1 MFVRAGWD
9 ENKPT
14 PFAVKGRNAEDLGV
28 EIFSKSPVLNF
39 SFPIITEN
47 WALNIEPGDE
57 SPCSYDW
64 STYRYCAQLKTV
76 IRSSSN
82 PKVLKPTMAFTVTA
96 ACGDAPEQTSGSA
109 GAAAINV
116 VAFDRDGDK
125 LDGKLATVQ
134 LEGGCDGGR
143 FHASGA
149 ASRSFAGDAEWVVAT
164 VANSGGVSLEGV
176 ELRVRYLNSEAV
188 AE

>member
-64 STYRYCAQLKTV
+64 STYRYCAQLKTA

-176 ELRVRYLNSEAV
+176 EVRVRYLNSEAV

>member
-14 PFAVKGRNAEDLGV
+14 PFAIKGRNAEDLGV

-47 WALNIEPGDE
+47 WALTIEPGDE

-96 ACGDAPEQTSGSA
+96 ACGDASEQTSGSA
-109 GAAAINV
+109 GVAIGLFGSSAVRFFVLYGDGEVNLDTAQRAANCFPEPGIQ
-116 VAFDRDGDK
+116 GS
-125 LDGKLATVQ
+125 Q
-134 LEGGCDGGR
+134 
-143 FHASGA
+143 H
-149 ASRSFAGDAEWVVAT
+149 
-164 VANSGGVSLEGV
+164 
-176 ELRVRYLNSEAV
+176 
-188 AE
+188 